1 MYLLG
6 TILIISGIAA
16 AMLASVSYALVPNG
30 HAAALAYGRFGTRAA
45 LGAVLLVV
53 ALPLSRSLYL
63 GVLGLFRIRSTRPAN
78 RRWCSD
84 FTTQGNTRGGRDAI
98 PTPVPLL
105 PVRRRYGSHRV
116 PG

>member
-16 AMLASVSYALVPNG
+16 ALLASVSYALVPNG

-53 ALPLSRSLYL
+53 ALIVYL
-63 GVLGLFRIRSTRPAN
+63 FLMRRYDIKYVYDYSSADLEVRFRIAAMWAGQPGSFVLWALWGLIAAQLLIRRTRHAEP
-78 RRWCSD
+78 
-84 FTTQGNTRGGRDAI
+84 
-98 PTPVPLL
+98 
-105 PVRRRYGSHRV
+105 
-116 PG
+116 